1 MSLRKII
8 LVPFLPLA
16 LAGCNDA
23 IDTVKNG
30 RMKINDQYT
39 VDQAFSNRSICD
51 SVDWNVITDDR
62 NRELVQYKC
71 HITGIESYYEREKQ
85 RTRENLLS
93 GFDMERRAA
102 QVHLEPARM
111 EVEAAENA
119 LNKPRPTSSVSLD
132 SDQLNELLAQE
143 ALLTENPPS
152 RSLQN
157 YTGSPE
163 VAEAAQRYFLSYVR
177 DPASPQ
183 FAAHKQN
190 ERELLRTM
198 EAARAKVQVD
208 IDEERARLSE
218 VQNAR
223 GQESVAYAQQR
234 LDRAKEIYENLQN
247 SVAKKL
253 EELDA
258 QHAAKLKQFD
268 DAAAIESVAEVFQ
281 WVVKGEEIEL
291 VWSGLEGTYSNEQ
304 VKKFGHIDRLGS
316 LQDVYRNSAEAY
328 SDLRQKAPL
337 M

>member
-8 LVPFLPLA
+8 LVPFLSLA

-51 SVDWNVITDDR
+51 SVDWDVITDDR

-71 HITGIESYYEREKQ
+71 HITGIESYYEQEKQ
-85 RTRENLLS
+85 RTRENVLS

-119 LNKPRPTSSVSLD
+119 LSKPRPTSNISLD
-132 SDQLNELLAQE
+132 SDRLNELLAQE
-143 ALLTENPPS
+143 TLLTDNPPS

-157 YTGSPE
+157 YSNSPE
-163 VAEAAQRYFLSYVR
+163 VAEAAQRYFLGYVR

-190 ERELLRTM
+190 EQELLQAI

-223 GQESVAYAQQR
+223 EQESVAYAQQR
-234 LDRAKEIYENLQN
+234 LSRAKELYGNLQN
-247 SVAKKL
+247 AVAAKL
-253 EELDA
+253 EGLDA

-268 DAAAIESVAEVFQ
+268 DAATIESVAEVFQ

-291 VWSGLEGTYSNEQ
+291 VWSGLEGTYSDGQ
-304 VKKFGHIDRLGS
+304 VKTFGHINRLGS